1 MQINPMP
8 VSSVNPEAT
17 QSALEDSDPTPSA
30 PPARLFKPTEFD
42 AVFGRLKSPIG
53 PLSIEDMDEAVLR
66 EARDTMLALGR
77 E

>member
-1 MQINPMP
+1 MPINPTP
-8 VSSVNPEAT
+8 LSSLNPEAT

-30 PPARLFKPTEFD
+30 QPAPLFKATEFD

-53 PLSIEDMDEAVLR
+53 PLSIEDMDEAVVR
-66 EARDTMLALGR
+66 EARESMLALGT